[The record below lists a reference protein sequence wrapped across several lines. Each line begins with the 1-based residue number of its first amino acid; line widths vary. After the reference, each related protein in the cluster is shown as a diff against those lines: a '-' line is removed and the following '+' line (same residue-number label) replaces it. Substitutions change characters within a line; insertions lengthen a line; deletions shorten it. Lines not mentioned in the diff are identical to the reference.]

1 MKCYIIDAGFSR
13 SRDSSGLGMV
23 IRNWEGLYIAGRT
36 IPMAGQPMVK
46 KAEALGLLE
55 ALKCVMTL
63 IRHVYMVCYL

>member
-36 IPMAGQPMVK
+36 IPMVK